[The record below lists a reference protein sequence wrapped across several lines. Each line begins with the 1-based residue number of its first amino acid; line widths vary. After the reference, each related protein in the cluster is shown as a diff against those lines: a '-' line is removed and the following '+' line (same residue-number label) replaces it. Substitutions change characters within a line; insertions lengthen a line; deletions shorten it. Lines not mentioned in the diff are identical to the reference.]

1 MIKSTRKLWGDS
13 CFDRCVLGI
22 LIAVE
27 LLMSFTF
34 LGYIHIP
41 PISVTIAY
49 IPILAAGSLFSPVQ
63 STVMGAVFGIASMYK
78 ASASYVMPADAVF
91 SPFLS
96 EAPFSSI
103 LLSVGTR
110 AFFGFLMGAAYWSVR
125 QRKHSRLWR
134 GMISMIA
141 PKVHSLIV
149 YSAMGILF
157 PRLGYRYSSALQW
170 DWGDAVFAMVCVAI
184 VELLWILYQGNI
196 IQNIKMCIDQSVH
209 SPYTSKKMNL
219 FFAAFEFFML
229 CMAVCAALYFSQR
242 ESFMLERHDITVTNG
257 IASDLL
263 FLQIQ
268 FLIALFS
275 LNVISVI
282 LLISIYKYMAYKEYQ
297 GELDELT
304 GIMGRRMFFYHCDK
318 IQKANSPDLK
328 KTGWFLFVDADYFKE
343 INDTFGHSVGDK
355 VLREIAAN
363 LQKTFG
369 EDGKVGRI
377 GGDEFA
383 VMIETPMP
391 QQDLKRRLERF
402 LQAVSGTLPDKKI
415 SCSIGA
421 YEFVFPQ
428 NMNHILTETD
438 HMLYKA
444 KDNGRACFA
453 VKACSPDIE
462 MKGEA
467 NDDSGEI

>member
-1 MIKSTRKLWGDS
+1 MIKSTKKLWDDC
-13 CFDRCVLGI
+13 CFDRYVLCVL
-22 LIAVE
+22 IAAE

-34 LGYIHIP
+34 LGYIHLP

-49 IPILAAGSLFSPVQ
+49 IPILVAGSLFSPLQ
-63 STVMGAVFGIASMYK
+63 SAAVGAVFGIASMYK
-78 ASASYVMPADAVF
+78 ASASYVFPADAVF

-96 EAPFSSI
+96 EAPLNSI
-103 LLSVGTR
+103 LLSIGTR
-110 AFFGFLMGAAYWSVR
+110 ALFGFLIGAAYLSVR
-125 QRKHSRLWR
+125 QAKYHRLWR
-134 GMISMIA
+134 GVISMIA
-141 PKVHSLIV
+141 PKIHSLIV

-157 PRLGYRYSSALQW
+157 PRLGYHYSSALQW
-170 DWGDAVFAMVCVAI
+170 DWGDAVFAAICVMA
-184 VELLWILYQGNI
+184 VELLWILYQSNVM
-196 IQNIKMCIDQSVH
+196 QNIKMCIDQSVH
-209 SPYTSKKMNL
+209 SPYTSEKMNL
-219 FFAAFEFFML
+219 FFAAFELFML
-229 CMAVCAALYFSQR
+229 CMAVCAAVYFSER
-242 ESFMLERHDITVTNG
+242 ASFMLERHGIAVTNN

-275 LNVISVI
+275 LNIISVI
-282 LLISIYKYMAYKEYQ
+282 LLVSIYKYMAYKEYR

-318 IQKANSPDLK
+318 IQKANTADLK
-328 KTGWFLFVDADYFKE
+328 KRGWFLFVDADYFKE

-355 VLREIAAN
+355 VLREIAVN

-383 VMIETPMP
+383 VMIENPLP
-391 QQDLKRRLERF
+391 RQDLERRLDQF
-402 LQAVSGTLPDKKI
+402 LQCISGTLPDKKI

-444 KDNGRACFA
+444 KGNGRACFA
-453 VKACSPDIE
+453 VKSCTLSGA
-462 MKGEA
+462 
-467 NDDSGEI
+467 DS